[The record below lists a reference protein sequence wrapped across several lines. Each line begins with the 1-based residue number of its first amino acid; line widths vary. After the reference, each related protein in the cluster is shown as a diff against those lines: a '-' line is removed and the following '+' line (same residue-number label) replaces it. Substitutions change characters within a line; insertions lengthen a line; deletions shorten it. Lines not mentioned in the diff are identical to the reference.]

1 MFFLHCDEYM
11 FYCQALSFLA
21 VRTEAEYHQP
31 RLGDEMRVLICPQ
44 EFKESLTA
52 REAAE
57 AIARGI
63 RRALPDA
70 DVDVA
75 PMADGGPGTV
85 EAVLASVA
93 GERKR
98 APAHDPLGR
107 GVDAVWAV
115 LDEKR
120 TALIE
125 MAAASGL
132 ALLRPEERDPRL
144 TSTYGTGQ
152 LIRAALDA
160 GCRRMIV
167 GVGGSATN
175 DGGAGMAQALG
186 ARLLDAEGKDL
197 PPGGAALAHLN
208 RIDVSGMDARPADC
222 EVIVAADASN
232 PLTGPT
238 GASFVYGLQKGG
250 TAEIVAELDSA
261 LEHYA
266 EVVRRDLGV
275 DIAALPGAGAAG
287 GLGGGLVAFLK
298 ARITSGAELVAE
310 AIGLPDRL
318 ARADVVFTGEGR
330 LDAQTAYG
338 KTVAAVARLAKERS
352 RPVIALAGSVMG
364 GYEDVTSYGL
374 DAVVPIANGPMT
386 QAEMVE
392 KAGTLLTDAAEQ
404 AMRLLLVG
412 RSLSP

>member
-1 MFFLHCDEYM
+1 
-11 FYCQALSFLA
+11 
-21 VRTEAEYHQP
+21 
-31 RLGDEMRVLICPQ
+31 MRVLICPQ

-63 RRALPDA
+63 RCALPDA
-70 DVDVA
+70 DLDVA

-85 EAVLASVA
+85 AAVLASVA
-93 GERKR
+93 GEPKR
-98 APAHDPLGR
+98 APVQDSLGR
-107 GVDAVWAV
+107 PVEAVWAV
-115 LDEKR
+115 LNEKR

-132 ALLRPEERDPRL
+132 ALLRPDERDPRL
-144 TSTYGTGQ
+144 TGTYGTGQ
-152 LIRAALDA
+152 LIRAALDV
-160 GCRRMIV
+160 GCRRLVV

-197 PPGGAALAHLN
+197 PPGGAALSRLH
-208 RIDVSGMDARPADC
+208 RIDVSGMDARLADC

-238 GASFVYGLQKGG
+238 GASFVYGPQKGA
-250 TAEIVAELDSA
+250 TAEVVAELDSA
-261 LEHYA
+261 LKHYA

-275 DIAALPGAGAAG
+275 DIGALPGAGAAG

-310 AIGLPDRL
+310 AIDLPDRL
-318 ARADVVFTGEGR
+318 DRADIVFTGEGR
-330 LDAQTAYG
+330 LDAQTAFG
-338 KTVAAVARLAKERS
+338 KTVAVVARLARERG
-352 RPVIALAGSVMG
+352 RPVIALAGSVTG
-364 GYEDVTSYGL
+364 DYRDVASFGL
-374 DAVVPIANGPMT
+374 DVVMSIAKGPAT
-386 QAEMVE
+386 QAEMFE
-392 KAGTLLTDAAEQ
+392 KAEMLLADAAEQ

-412 RSLSP
+412 RSLSL